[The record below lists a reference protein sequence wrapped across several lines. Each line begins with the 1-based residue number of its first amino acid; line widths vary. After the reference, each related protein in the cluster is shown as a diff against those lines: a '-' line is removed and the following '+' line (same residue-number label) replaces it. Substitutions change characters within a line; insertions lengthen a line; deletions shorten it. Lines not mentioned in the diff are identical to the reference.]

1 MDGATGPVVDYSI
14 RKGSLLK
21 HDRATIPS
29 TVSNSVGGF
38 LRLHTNARNIFSCV
52 NFLLI
57 AKIAINVFSCNQLHS
72 R

>member
-1 MDGATGPVVDYSI
+1 MDEATGLVVDYSI

-38 LRLHTNARNIFSCV
+38 LRLHTNARNIFSQC
-52 NFLLI
+52 
-57 AKIAINVFSCNQLHS
+57 
-72 R
+72 